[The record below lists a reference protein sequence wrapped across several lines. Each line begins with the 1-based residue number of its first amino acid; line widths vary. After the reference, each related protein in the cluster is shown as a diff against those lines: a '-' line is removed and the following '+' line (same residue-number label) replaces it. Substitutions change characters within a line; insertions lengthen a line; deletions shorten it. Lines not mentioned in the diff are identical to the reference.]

1 MLKPIISL
9 LLNLYALYLILFV
22 DGRFALWVGII
33 YLAQF
38 IWKHIKDKPVMTIT
52 VKKKKAD
59 SRKRGSFTG
68 SFLGKR
74 RKMGSK
80 KIGAFITL
88 DGEKQFRQDVTNCN
102 KSLSILK

>member
-38 IWKHIKDKPVMTIT
+38 IWKHIKDKPVMTII
-52 VKKKKAD
+52 VKK
-59 SRKRGSFTG
+59 SR
-68 SFLGKR
+68 
-74 RKMGSK
+74 
-80 KIGAFITL
+80 
-88 DGEKQFRQDVTNCN
+88 
-102 KSLSILK
+102 

>member
-1 MLKPIISL
+1 MNRFNII
-9 LLNLYALYLILFV
+9 NRIGDKYCIN
-22 DGRFALWVGII
+22 GRFALWVGII

-74 RKMGSK
+74 
-80 KIGAFITL
+80 
-88 DGEKQFRQDVTNCN
+88 
-102 KSLSILK
+102 